1 MEGGLYVTEQDT
13 VGQRMQGARRSI
25 RALHCRH
32 ASHRRGAGTGLK
44 EQIVG
49 AWSPVSQHVEQDGKR
64 VEPFGN
70 DLKGIVI
77 YQADG
82 HFVLYLQKAS
92 SPRFASNNR
101 LTGTVGERAARQDD
115 LIPGP
120 CALGRL

>member
-1 MEGGLYVTEQDT
+1 
-13 VGQRMQGARRSI
+13 MQGHVATF
-25 RALHCRH
+25 ALCIVGTLLT
-32 ASHRRGAGTGLK
+32 GAAQAQGLK

-49 AWSPVSQHVEQDGKR
+49 AWSPVSQYVERDGKR

-115 LIPGP
+115 LIRGP